1 MAPIA
6 FRIKSRIHWV
16 IIRKRLVFFCSC
28 AGTLTMN
35 NELCPENAIFS
46 PYFSLHILLPPIETN
61 FAFPLHLSQLR
72 NSSVFLLGNF
82 SVISLPFP
90 KRPSYAIMQQYIHTL
105 FKTLILRYAVCLSPH
120 LGCEFLNR
128 RDQSQCLC
136 IPSAWHTAVI
146 QYMFAEKTNDVGI
159 YKMHI

>member
-1 MAPIA
+1 MAPTA

-16 IIRKRLVFFCSC
+16 IIRKCLVFFCSC

-46 PYFSLHILLPPIETN
+46 PYFSLHILFPPIETN
-61 FAFPLHLSQLR
+61 FAFPPHLSQLR

-90 KRPSYAIMQQYIHTL
+90 KRPSYVIMQQGIHTL
-105 FKTLILRYAVCLSPH
+105 FKTLILRYAVYLSSSSPR
-120 LGCEFLNR
+120 L
-128 RDQSQCLC
+128 
-136 IPSAWHTAVI
+136 
-146 QYMFAEKTNDVGI
+146 
-159 YKMHI
+159 